1 VLRGS
6 EKSLLLT
13 QKKSDHFPMKSQ
25 SVMLFSLFIL
35 LLPATLLAQKKE
47 ERPKVG
53 VVLSGGGAKGFAHI
67 GALKVLMEAGVP
79 IDYIGGTSMGGI
91 VGGLFALGYT
101 PEALEQLVLRQDWQ
115 KVLSDEISRRNLSMK
130 EKEVHEKYFFS
141 LPIIDSKI
149 RLPLGLV
156 SGQSV
161 FNILSNYG
169 SPGYKYADFNDF
181 PIPFLCIAADIETG
195 ESVILN
201 DGHLPLALRAT
212 MAIPTVFSPIEIDG
226 RLLVDGGLVN
236 NFPVKEVKDMGADI
250 IIGVDVQSKLHT
262 KEELNSF
269 VRILDQSSAF
279 LRRPLYDKAKEMTDY
294 YIKPDLAGFG
304 VSSFTSADTI
314 IKCGETA
321 AQKILPEILQLVERL
336 KTYDDYDPVAI
347 EPAEPIDL
355 IYLQEIVIEGID
367 VVSPNFVNNHLQLTV
382 PVYIYFQDIIRRV
395 EKLYATRNF
404 NHIHYH
410 LTLLD
415 RGGYRLTLFLEEKVG
430 AELSVGINYNSDLK
444 ASFLVNTTFRNLIA
458 PNDRLSLSLDLGDN
472 SGFDADYLIDRGW
485 KPGLGANINGYTF
498 DVNIFD
504 EKIKVASFAYSSVT
518 ASIFTQ
524 SNLRNFSVIGGGVEL
539 EYSSLR
545 SNVFVFDIENT
556 SEFNT
561 NYFGFLRFDDLD
573 RKVYPRRG
581 RKFDGEIKLIT
592 NLKDSIV
599 PSADPVLFA
608 TARFFQ
614 AVPVNERLV
623 ILPQFTGGSL
633 LSFGEVIP
641 PQYQM
646 YLGGMTDKYGN
657 GLFPFVG
664 LEFMQIAGNHAFA
677 GRLDLQYEVFSNIYA
692 TARWNIGFRSEALRY
707 LFFEH
712 KPVNGYGA
720 SLGVRTPIGPIEVS
734 LMNSD
739 FNNSWIGYF
748 NLGYMF

>member
-1 VLRGS
+1 MR
-6 EKSLLLT
+6 
-13 QKKSDHFPMKSQ
+13 SQ
-25 SVMLFSLFIL
+25 TILLFSLFML
-35 LLPATLLAQKKE
+35 LLPATLLAQDKN

-67 GALKVLMEAGVP
+67 GALKVLMEAGIP

-101 PEALEQLVLRQDWQ
+101 PEALEQLVLQQDWQ
-115 KVLSDEISRRNLSMK
+115 KVLSDDISRRFLSMK
-130 EKEVHEKYFFS
+130 EKDMHEKYFFS

-169 SPGYKYADFNDF
+169 SPGYKYTSFNDF

-250 IIGVDVQSKLHT
+250 IIGIDVQSKLHT

-279 LRRPLYDKAKEMTDY
+279 LRRPLYEKALEMTDF
-294 YIKPDLAGFG
+294 YIKPELAGFG
-304 VSSFTSADTI
+304 VSSFTSADSI
-314 IKCGETA
+314 IKSGEIA
-321 AQKILPEILQLVERL
+321 AREILPEIKQLVERL
-336 KTYDDYDPVAI
+336 KAYDDYEPVTV
-347 EPAEPIDL
+347 EPAHPIDL

-367 VVSPNFVNNHLQLTV
+367 EVSPNFVNNHLQLTV
-382 PVYIYFQDIIRRV
+382 PVYIYFQDIIRRT

-415 RGGYRLTLFLEEKVG
+415 RGGYRLTLTLEEKEG
-430 AELSVGINYNSDLK
+430 AELSVGINYNTDLK
-444 ASFLVNTTFRNLIA
+444 AAFLVNTTFRNLIA

-472 SGFDADYLIDRGW
+472 SGFDIDYLIDRGW
-485 KPGLGANINGYTF
+485 KPGIGANINGYSF

-504 EKIKVASFAYSSVT
+504 EKDKVASFAYSSVT
-518 ASIFTQ
+518 GSIFTQ
-524 SNLRNFSVIGGGVEL
+524 SNVRNFSVIGGGIEL

-545 SNVFVFDIENT
+545 KNVFVFDIESTN
-556 SEFNT
+556 EFNT
-561 NYFGFLRFDDLD
+561 NYFGFLQFDDLN

-592 NLKDSIV
+592 NLKDSLV
-599 PSADPVLFA
+599 PNADPVIFA

-614 AVPVNERLV
+614 AVPVTKRMVL
-623 ILPQFTGGSL
+623 LPQFTGGSL

-646 YLGGMTDKYGN
+646 YLGGLTDKYGN

-664 LEFMQIAGNHAFA
+664 LEFMQLSGKHAFT
-677 GRLDLQYEVFSNIYA
+677 GRVDLQYEITNNIYA
-692 TARWNIGFRSEALRY
+692 TARWNIGFRSETLRD
-707 LFFEH
+707 LFFEY

-739 FNNSWIGYF
+739 FTNTWIGYF